1 MFSINYPSPWLIG
14 SFVEYPSKRQLSRL
28 QRLSDEVEFG
38 PPRGAE
44 VENFKLVRRLE
55 YLPTGA
61 RFLLHIG
68 FDAWY
73 QQEDHGPSYMNY
85 FVSMEPL
92 NQAAKDFQKHPEV
105 RELVPDTDPS
115 WNGDALSGYS
125 APFHSWI
132 QLANGM
138 EDREYRAQPIIDFSE
153 RWNAPLRPADLRQM
167 WHDLVDLSVY
177 PNLELEEDLSHPN
190 VAYQFLGLTHYFKV
204 AAAHRGSTP

>member
-1 MFSINYPSPWLIG
+1 MFPG
-14 SFVEYPSKRQLSRL
+14 KL
-28 QRLSDEVEFG
+28 QRLSDNVEFG
-38 PPRGAE
+38 PPKGAE
-44 VENFKLVRRLE
+44 VENFKFSCRLE

-61 RFLLHIG
+61 RFLLHVG

-73 QQEDHGPSYMNY
+73 QQPKIHGPSYMNY

-115 WNGDALSGYS
+115 WNGDALSRYS
-125 APFHSWI
+125 APFHTWI

-138 EDREYRAQPIIDFSE
+138 EDREYMAKPIIDFSE
-153 RWNAPLRPADLRQM
+153 RWNIPFRPTDLREM

-177 PNLELEEDLSHPN
+177 PNLELEEDLSHGKN
-190 VAYQFLGLTHYFKV
+190 DGLTHYFKV